1 MRFICLSS
9 PFPGSLF
16 LSLEFT
22 AEDAL
27 MIPVLSVQK
36 VKIFIS
42 VDFLLREAPLQTVS
56 HTALLVGS
64 VNMANTKSLSSCSV
78 VLGLG
83 NSCPAKAIFIQ
94 VWPCAKVVNSGHTFS
109 TLFPICQ
116 LDTEDSGPG
125 RWQSRNL
132 GSLWKERPLAKREQL
147 HQTLSCKR
155 KKFLLC

>member
-27 MIPVLSVQK
+27 MIPVPSVQI
-36 VKIFIS
+36 VKLFIS
-42 VDFLLREAPLQTVS
+42 VDFLLCEVPLQTVS
-56 HTALLVGS
+56 HTALLDGS
-64 VNMANTKSLSSCSV
+64 VSVANAKSHSSCSV

-94 VWPCAKVVNSGHTFS
+94 VWLCAKVVKEWAHLLYSLPHLSVGYRGLQALGDGRAIIQGHSG
-109 TLFPICQ
+109 
-116 LDTEDSGPG
+116 
-125 RWQSRNL
+125 RK
-132 GSLWKERPLAKREQL
+132 SLWPKGNNCTKLFHA
-147 HQTLSCKR
+147 
-155 KKFLLC
+155 

>member
-27 MIPVLSVQK
+27 MIPVPSVQI
-36 VKIFIS
+36 VKIFIG

-64 VNMANTKSLSSCSV
+64 VNVANAKSHSSCSA

-94 VWPCAKVVNSGHTFS
+94 VWPYEKVVKQWAHLLYSLPHLPVGYRGLRAPGDGRAIIQGH
-109 TLFPICQ
+109 C
-116 LDTEDSGPG
+116 G
-125 RWQSRNL
+125 RK
-132 GSLWKERPLAKREQL
+132 SLWPKVNNCTKLFHA
-147 HQTLSCKR
+147 
-155 KKFLLC
+155 

>member
-22 AEDAL
+22 AKDAL
-27 MIPVLSVQK
+27 MIPVPSVQV

-56 HTALLVGS
+56 HTALLGRQCEFGKCKV
-64 VNMANTKSLSSCSV
+64 LQFLQCSG
-78 VLGLG
+78 GLG

-94 VWPCAKVVNSGHTFS
+94 VWPCAKVVKQWAHLLYSLPHLPVGYRGLQAPGDGRAIIRGH
-109 TLFPICQ
+109 C
-116 LDTEDSGPG
+116 G
-125 RWQSRNL
+125 RK
-132 GSLWKERPLAKREQL
+132 SLWPKVNNCTKLFHA
-147 HQTLSCKR
+147 
-155 KKFLLC
+155 